1 MRRQIYIMYLRL
13 ISGSTLISDIFLVV
27 EYAAEGFYPWAG
39 LTLAL
44 VVVPTLIVE
53 VFSIRWHSLDGNA
66 SRTAWTA
73 HFLCLGIAHRYVNI
87 NSEFAHQY
95 QCNI

>member
-1 MRRQIYIMYLRL
+1 L
-13 ISGSTLISDIFLVV
+13 IVFSDIFLVC
-27 EYAAEGFYPWAG
+27 EYFSEGFLWWAG

-66 SRTAWTA
+66 SCTAWTA
-73 HFLCLGIAHRYVNI
+73 HFLCLGIAHRYTQI
-87 NSEFAHQY
+87 HSQPFS
-95 QCNI
+95 IGFKILKTTKT